1 MIYDNF
7 SCPSKENTLFAIICV
22 TIVRKLYDL
31 LKLSHHSE
39 ETVVLN
45 DSLSCQGKATT
56 LFAITQV
63 TIVRKDPQR
72 FQYPIIKEYTL
83 NYNIK
88 APIN

>member
-63 TIVRKDPQR
+63 TIVRKPRHGLQ
-72 FQYPIIKEYTL
+72 FKLAQ
-83 NYNIK
+83 
-88 APIN
+88 